1 MDREDLRTELLSR
14 ANRLEEKIYKLHEK
28 IENEAEIS
36 DKTYYEL
43 DKQITSIF
51 SDISTIKEQFYRI

>member
-14 ANRLEEKIYKLHEK
+14 ANKLEEKIYELHEK